1 MSHMCPRAGWGMG
14 NGKSSSVPSFRT
26 LDECA
31 FFFLLVFFVFLCE
44 AGERWGDH
52 PRKGKNK
59 DGHHEEVGWKSKFGE
74 GQVRVCVLS
83 LFSHIRLYV
92 TLRTVARQAPLS
104 VGFSRQEY

>member
-1 MSHMCPRAGWGMG
+1 M
-14 NGKSSSVPSFRT
+14 PSFRT

-52 PRKGKNK
+52 PRKGKSK

-74 GQVRVCVLS
+74 GQVHVCVLS
-83 LFSHIRLYV
+83 LQSYP
-92 TLRTVARQAPLS
+92 TLCDPKDCSPPGSSVCRILQARILEWVAMS
-104 VGFSRQEY
+104 SSRGSSRPRD